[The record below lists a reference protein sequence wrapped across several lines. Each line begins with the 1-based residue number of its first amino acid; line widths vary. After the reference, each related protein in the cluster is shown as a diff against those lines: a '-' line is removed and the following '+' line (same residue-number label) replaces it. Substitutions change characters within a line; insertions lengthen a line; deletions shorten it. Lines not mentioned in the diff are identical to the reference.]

1 MSRLPM
7 QDGFFQK
14 LTLAVIGASL
24 AGLIEFYKT
33 FIEGADRALNGAHPK
48 VHMNLGQPVH

>member
-1 MSRLPM
+1 M

-14 LTLAVIGASL
+14 LTLCIIVAASL

-33 FIEGADRALNGAHPK
+33 FVEGADQALNGHRK
-48 VHMNLGQPVH
+48 VHMNMNQPKH